1 MISEGRMNVTDTPK
15 VNLFPDAVGA
25 QAEAFVFSCEHEK
38 VISKSE
44 GKFPPKWKL
53 RNAGVIGIATQI
65 TSSCA
70 NYVIP
75 PICILYL

>member
-15 VNLFPDAVGA
+15 VNLFPDSVGA
-25 QAEAFVFSCEHEK
+25 QAETFVFSCEHEEA
-38 VISKSE
+38 ISKSE

-53 RNAGVIGIATQI
+53 HNADVIGIATQI
-65 TSSCA
+65 ASSCA
-70 NYVIP
+70 DYVIP

>member
-15 VNLFPDAVGA
+15 VNLFPDSVGA

-53 RNAGVIGIATQI
+53 RDAGVIGIATQI
-65 TSSCA
+65 ASSCA